1 MPCHHVV
8 RHFSS
13 WVFSDCQMK
22 RAMQSLIENPLAE
35 TILAGNFPV
44 GSAIK
49 GSLVNGRPQF
59 VTS

>member
-1 MPCHHVV
+1 MVG
-8 RHFSS
+8 HFSS

-35 TILAGNFPV
+35 TILAGNFPM

-59 VTS
+59 VTC